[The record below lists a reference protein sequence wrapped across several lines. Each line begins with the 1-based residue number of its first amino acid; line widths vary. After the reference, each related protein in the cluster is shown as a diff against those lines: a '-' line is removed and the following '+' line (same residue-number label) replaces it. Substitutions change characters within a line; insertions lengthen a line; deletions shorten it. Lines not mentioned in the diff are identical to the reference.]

1 MKKLNFTLMAS
12 CLLVLFMMGCEKGS
26 LLDPAAEKKA
36 SFDLKMNSINDLGE
50 EVTGTIKVLPSDQ
63 FKRRLKSGANPNQIA
78 TGNYRTALGSKYN
91 FSAVKSPDGV
101 SGEWEVNHVTLG
113 HFYMKTI
120 DVFVDGDEATMAGIV
135 TEVVSGGFQV
145 DYIVFIKVKDNGEG
159 KNSAPDQSS
168 FILLYYPD
176 WFNFYPSPD
185 AFLAVINCET
195 LATEPRFGAF
205 VDRDGQIQ
213 VR

>member
-1 MKKLNFTLMAS
+1 MKKLNFTVMAS

-26 LLDPAAEKKA
+26 LLDSAAEKKA

-50 EVTGTIKVLPSDQ
+50 EVTSTIKVLPSAQ
-63 FKRRLKSGANPNQIA
+63 FKRRLKSGANPNQVA
-78 TGNYRTALGSKYN
+78 TGNFRTDLGSKYN

-101 SGEWEVNHVTLG
+101 SGEWQVNSVTVG

-120 DVFVDGDEATMAGIV
+120 DVYVDGDEATMAGIV
-135 TEVVSGGFQV
+135 TEVVSGGFQKNW
-145 DYIVFIKVKDNGEG
+145 IVFIKIKDNGEG
-159 KNSAPDQSS
+159 NNSAPDQSS
-168 FILLYYPD
+168 YILLYYPD

-185 AFLAVINCET
+185 AFLAIINCES
-195 LATEPRFGAF
+195 LAENPIFGAF
-205 VDRDGQIQ
+205 LDRDGQIQ